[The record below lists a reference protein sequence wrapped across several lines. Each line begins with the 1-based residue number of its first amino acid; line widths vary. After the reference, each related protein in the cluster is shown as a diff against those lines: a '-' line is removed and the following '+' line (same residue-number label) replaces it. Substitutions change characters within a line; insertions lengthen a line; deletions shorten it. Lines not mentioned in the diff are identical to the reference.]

1 MTRTLKIFSVALL
14 TIVGLLG
21 TSVPS
26 KAQDRD
32 DDRHERCERRIHQ
45 AEEKLQ
51 SAIQR
56 HGEDSRQAHKR
67 HEQLEE
73 VRRECGD
80 RRDME
85 HHDMDHHDDQPHQ

>member
-1 MTRTLKIFSVALL
+1 MTRSLKIFSVALL

-21 TSVPS
+21 TSAPL
-26 KAQDRD
+26 KAQDR

-56 HGEDSRQAHKR
+56 HGEDSRQAHR
-67 HEQLEE
+67 RREQLEE

-80 RRDME
+80 RHDME